1 MSQTSGS
8 ASTSGHVPERRDCK
22 HPAGA
27 FVPTIDRNR
36 CEGKAACVEVCPTH
50 VFIVG
55 TLPRDERADLG
66 FAGRIKGFVHR
77 WQQAL
82 LVNADACEGCGLCV
96 AACPEQAI
104 TLARTGRTLR

>member
-1 MSQTSGS
+1 LRNP
-8 ASTSGHVPERRDCK
+8 AECK

-27 FVPTIDRNR
+27 FTPVIDRNR
-36 CEGKAACVEVCPTH
+36 CEGKAACVRVCPTH

-55 TLPRDERADLG
+55 TLPRAERDNLA
-66 FAGRIKGFVHR
+66 FRGRIKGFVHR

-82 LVNADACEGCGLCV
+82 LANPNACEGCAKCV

-104 TLARTGRTLR
+104 TLARTATPSPG